1 MIIREENK
9 VRLVMVESILC
20 GSMFKAKRNKT
31 SEYGYYIKINHHSSD
46 IDVNGKR
53 IFANLCLGL
62 NVETGQIKIFKS
74 YQEVEAIKAEVNI
87 LK

>member
-1 MIIREENK
+1 MIIKENK
-9 VRLVMVESILC
+9 VRLIMVENILC

-31 SEYGYYIKINHHSSD
+31 SEYGYYIKIDHHSSD

-53 IFANLCLGL
+53 IFENLCLGL
-62 NVETGQIKIFKS
+62 NVETGQIKIFKN
-74 YQEVEAIKAEVNI
+74 YQEVEPIKAEINI